1 MGMANGGKAPK
12 ELTDK
17 EIFEVEIKCVKRR
30 SSGQCN
36 GGADCGNCDLLMR
49 DIDIISA
56 YERAIN
62 NIDLINRQQAEIERY
77 KETYE
82 CYPVWSVPC
91 ENVFVLSTS
100 CDDYEDFKNQ
110 LKAEAHK
117 EFAESFVQKAA
128 KTTIFYTA
136 DTTIQEQETGW
147 YQISIADFNNLVKEK
162 E

>member
-56 YERAIN
+56 YKRAID
-62 NIDLINRQQAEIERY
+62 NIDLINRQEE
-77 KETYE
+77 
-82 CYPVWSVPC
+82 
-91 ENVFVLSTS
+91 EN
-100 CDDYEDFKNQ
+100 KN
-110 LKAEAHK
+110 LKG
-117 EFAESFVQKAA
+117 S
-128 KTTIFYTA
+128 
-136 DTTIQEQETGW
+136 
-147 YQISIADFNNLVKEK
+147 
-162 E
+162 